1 MALSGIFFNYLKVCV
16 VVVFFKENKKIH
28 VRVSKFDINT
38 RTHTYILYITH
49 FIFMTH
55 LLKPMAI
62 FCWPA
67 CKEPAPLPIEICS
80 ELALSVSQGLNEE
93 FAAVSPFCPRQSAE
107 NITLSLIFAKLCLIQ
122 LISQPNRE
130 ASRQRKNP
138 LSFPEGVLLR
148 VSKHR

>member
-1 MALSGIFFNYLKVCV
+1 MLLLF
-16 VVVFFKENKKIH
+16 FFKENKKIH
-28 VRVSKFDINT
+28 KFDINT

>member
-1 MALSGIFFNYLKVCV
+1 MLLLF
-16 VVVFFKENKKIH
+16 FFKENKKIH
-28 VRVSKFDINT
+28 VWVSKFDINT

-67 CKEPAPLPIEICS
+67 CIEPAPLPIEICS

-130 ASRQRKNP
+130 ASRQRKP
-138 LSFPEGVLLR
+138 RSLSQKAYYCAFPNTGR
-148 VSKHR
+148 

>member
-1 MALSGIFFNYLKVCV
+1 MLLLF
-16 VVVFFKENKKIH
+16 FFKENKKIH
-28 VRVSKFDINT
+28 KFDINT

-107 NITLSLIFAKLCLIQ
+107 NITLSLIFAKLFD
-122 LISQPNRE
+122 STHFAAE
-130 ASRQRKNP
+130 SRGITAEEKP
-138 LSFPEGVLLR
+138 ALFPRRRITARFQTQVGKCGV
-148 VSKHR
+148 